1 MAQIKVLPPHLV
13 NQIAAGEV
21 IERPASVVKELV
33 ENSLDALSTDITCEI
48 VSGGLE
54 AIIITD
60 NGSGIERED
69 AKTAWERH
77 ATSKISSQDD
87 LFSIKTLG
95 FRGEALAS
103 IASVSQVEMETKT
116 GSDMSGVFLKI
127 TDGVVSEERDCGCP
141 KGTKISVFNLFY
153 NTPARRKYIKSSNT
167 EHKRIV
173 EVIQDLALANPTV
186 SFRLI
191 SDGKAVLDVSATS
204 LPERIADLLGRDVLD
219 NIMHLDMGGAGFRL
233 EGYVGKPS
241 LSKSNRKSQWL
252 ILNGRVIQNHLISY
266 AVKSAYHS
274 LLMNGKH
281 PWFFLSLTV
290 QPEDIDVNVH
300 PRKLEVR
307 FLRQNEMYD
316 AVYKS
321 VDAVL
326 NKNTLVSNINFDVPI
341 KSGNRTMEFEE
352 RSPRGIKEHIEDEN
366 RQDSFGVFQ
375 KGVLHPQNSL
385 SYGSGT
391 ASLSGSEGRIE
402 EPKLKPIQQIANSY
416 ILAQDEEGVVIIDQ
430 HAAHE
435 RVMYEKLMSALAEK
449 SATSQPLLAPMS
461 VELSLQ
467 ETETLGENIS
477 VLEEI
482 GFAIESFGGNTFL
495 ISAVPSDIAGKDIV
509 SIFKGVIDDLINDGR
524 SDELQSRREHLLHYA
539 ACRSAVKFGQK
550 LSYEEQAGLL
560 AQLSEIDRKET
571 CPHGRPTMIR
581 ITYDELEKRFK
592 RKNF

>member
-141 KGTKISVFNLFY
+141 KGTKISDFNLFY

-173 EVIQDLALANPTV
+173 EVIQDLALANPSV

-191 SDGKAVLDVSATS
+191 SDGKASLDVSATS

-219 NIMHLDMGGAGFRL
+219 NIIHLDMGGAGFRL

-281 PWFFLSLTV
+281 PWFLLNLTV

-307 FLRQNEMYD
+307 FLRQNELYD
-316 AVYKS
+316 AAYKS
-321 VDAVL
+321 IDAVL
-326 NKNTLVSNINFDVPI
+326 NKNTLITNVNFGAPI
-341 KSGNRTMEFEE
+341 KSENRVMSFEE

-375 KGVLHPQNSL
+375 K
-385 SYGSGT
+385 
-391 ASLSGSEGRIE
+391 GRIE

-509 SIFKGVIDDLINDGR
+509 SIFKGVIDYLINDGR